1 MAESL
6 HCLPETITTLLI
18 GYTPIQNKTLKKKK
32 QLSIIVYMGFHG
44 NSVVKN
50 WPAMQERWVRSVGQ
64 KDLLEKEIATHLS
77 ILA

>member
-1 MAESL
+1 M
-6 HCLPETITTLLI
+6 
-18 GYTPIQNKTLKKKK
+18 
-32 QLSIIVYMGFHG
+32 
-44 NSVVKN
+44 VKN